1 MVSSSAESSGA
12 GARSWQYGRVR
23 GQSGRL
29 VVILLWLWVGGT
41 TVLLVRDRPSLA
53 GAITFVGLAGAV
65 LALRNPALSSLLLA
79 AFLAVG
85 LGRIRP
91 AWLGIALSVASLAL
105 ATAAALVVLTRRSLM
120 RTEPIPMEPI
130 PAEEV
135 DAGALPV
142 VLELE
147 RRGFHRVGGFRAR
160 LTGVSPTN
168 TILTNAAE
176 DRWAEVTDRVWEVSS
191 AFGDHRLSTTT
202 SGRAPLPAT
211 TLRQVVAA
219 EEVDR
224 LLLAHQQAL
233 DLVSVHGARRP
244 DRLAGVDLLER
255 VRADTDAAVA
265 NLRNVGLREAILVAF
280 GRGLSSR
287 PLVEDD
293 GAAERI
299 RRWLAVGP

>member
-1 MVSSSAESSGA
+1 MDRVS
-12 GARSWQYGRVR
+12 R
-23 GQSGRL
+23 QSGRL
-29 VVILLWLWVGGT
+29 VVVILWLFVGGT

-53 GAITFVGLAGAV
+53 GAITFLGLAGAV
-65 LALRNPALSSLLLA
+65 LALRHPAASSFLLTV
-79 AFLAVG
+79 FLTVA
-85 LGRIRP
+85 LGRVQP
-91 AWLGIALSVASLAL
+91 PGLGIALSLLAL
-105 ATAAALVVLTRRSLM
+105 LAAVGVAVVVLTRRSLM

-168 TILTNAAE
+168 TILTNAAK

-233 DLVSVHGARRP
+233 DLVSVHAARRP
-244 DRLAGVDLLER
+244 DRLGSGALLER

-265 NLRNVGLREAILVAF
+265 NLRNLGLGQAIRAAF
-280 GRGLSSR
+280 GRASSSR
-287 PLVEDD
+287 PLADND

-299 RRWLAVGP
+299 RRWLAAGL